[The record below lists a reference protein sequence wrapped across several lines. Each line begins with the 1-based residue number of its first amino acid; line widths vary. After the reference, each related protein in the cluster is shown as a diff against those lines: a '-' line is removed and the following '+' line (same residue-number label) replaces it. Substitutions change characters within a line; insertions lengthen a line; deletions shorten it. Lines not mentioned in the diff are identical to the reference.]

1 MDLKAFGLVG
11 VGAITVIYYLGGLA
25 VKAARLDSRLIP
37 VFCGTLGL
45 VLGLACYFCRLGILP
60 AGDPV
65 TAAAVGIVSGLA
77 ATGADQVKKQLLKDS
92 QL

>member
-1 MDLKAFGLVG
+1 MELEAFGLVG
-11 VGAITVIYYLGGLA
+11 VSAVTVICYLGGMM

-37 VFCGTLGL
+37 IICGTVGLLLGL
-45 VLGLACYFCRLGILP
+45 TCYFCGLDILP